1 MSNSRTRNSASVP
14 EIEDEQRRLIL
25 VEKAKEKLRKYK
37 LSCSRLEAKKGL
49 EPLKTVDGKPVQNA
63 IMFNQWEK
71 QLTNWMKTVNVY
83 WAVDPNTTEER
94 KLKHSKHHKRALET
108 LYICL
113 ESAVVDPVAKAE
125 VQDETNQ
132 EDGLKALQRL
142 RKYFKREKDEI
153 NLESVEEEFRNC
165 KPYRGETI
173 DACLLRVRQ
182 YEVLL
187 ANTERKK
194 TDSEVLTIIKR
205 NLPREFSEFKLRYAM
220 KEGVQRDVLE
230 LLTCVHS
237 VPKEVA

>member
-1 MSNSRTRNSASVP
+1 MSNSRSRNSASVP

-125 VQDETNQ
+125 VQDECWIYLSTSTHIQ
-132 EDGLKALQRL
+132 DILDYSHIVCQ
-142 RKYFKREKDEI
+142 
-153 NLESVEEEFRNC
+153 
-165 KPYRGETI
+165 
-173 DACLLRVRQ
+173 RVREYTFSTKGQ
-182 YEVLL
+182 GIHLYQ
-187 ANTERKK
+187 ERVMGY
-194 TDSEVLTIIKR
+194 TFHIW
-205 NLPREFSEFKLRYAM
+205 FS
-220 KEGVQRDVLE
+220 
-230 LLTCVHS
+230 
-237 VPKEVA
+237 